1 MSKRDSSDSSVTVDD
16 FCSAMERIAPT
27 SLAQDWD
34 NVGLLAGDYGAR
46 VRRVLLTIDL
56 TEAVV
61 DAAIGRRIDLVLAY
75 HPPIFKPISALRVP
89 STGTDAAVHR
99 CIRNG
104 TAIYATHTALD
115 AADGGT
121 NDVLAALCGVRNAEP
136 FEYMDDPSR
145 KEFKLVVFVPP
156 AEVDG
161 VADAMFAA
169 GAGHIG
175 NYSRCSFRLE
185 GKGSFFGGECT
196 HPTIGERGRTE
207 YVDEHRLETVVSAGA
222 LPAVI
227 RAMTGAHSYEEPAF
241 DIYPLKARPVRGTG
255 RWGRLAKP
263 TTLGRLARKLKRVT
277 HATSVQMVGRADRE
291 IARAAVLAGAAG
303 SMPFRLPLTSEDV
316 IVTGEIRH
324 HDALTIERLGCAAI
338 ALGHWASE
346 RPALAPLARRIESEL
361 TTVSV
366 TVSEADRD
374 PFHAV

>member
-1 MSKRDSSDSSVTVDD
+1 
-16 FCSAMERIAPT
+16 
-27 SLAQDWD
+27 
-34 NVGLLAGDYGAR
+34 LAGDYSACI
-46 VRRVLLTIDL
+46 RRVLLTIDL

-61 DAAIGRRIDLVLAY
+61 DAAIGGRIDLIMAY

-104 TAIYATHTALD
+104 LAIYATHTALD

-121 NDVLAALCGVRNAEP
+121 NDVLAALCGVRKAEP
-136 FEYMDDPSR
+136 IEYVDDPSH

-156 AEVDG
+156 AEADG

-175 NYSRCSFRLE
+175 NYSRCGFRLE

-207 YVDEHRLETVVSAGA
+207 YVDEFRLETVVSAGV

-227 RAMTGAHSYEEPAF
+227 RAMTAVHSYEEPAF

-255 RWGRLAKP
+255 RWGALAQP

-277 HATSVQMVGRADRE
+277 HATSVQMVGPADRE
-291 IARAAVLAGAAG
+291 ITRAAVQAGAAG

-346 RPALAPLARRIESEL
+346 RPALASLVMRLESEL
-361 TTVSV
+361 PGVSV
-366 TVSEADRD
+366 TISAADRD
-374 PFHAV
+374 PFQAV